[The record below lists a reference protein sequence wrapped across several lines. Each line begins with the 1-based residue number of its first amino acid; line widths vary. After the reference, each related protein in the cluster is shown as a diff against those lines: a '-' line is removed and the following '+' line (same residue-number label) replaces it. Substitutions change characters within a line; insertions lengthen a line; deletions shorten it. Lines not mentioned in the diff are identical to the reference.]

1 MTGIETTIVTALT
14 NNFIGQT
21 IKSGWEG
28 INKNELLNKDVGQ
41 LIKEGKYLFLREYT
55 QRYWD
60 RHGMIKVLKMSKPM
74 DLESIYINVKCLGN
88 LVRDYYDENLENKY
102 RESKQRRFNFR
113 DDGKKDGLLLA
124 NQEQYLMVL
133 GDPGIGKSTF
143 LRKVGLEALKGNKDS
158 YQHSLTPVLLELK
171 NFKEN
176 EINIQALIEEEFKI
190 CGFPNVE
197 KNISNKLEKG
207 ELLILLDGL
216 DEVPTANVYN
226 VIEKIQDFVDR
237 HHKNRFILSCRTA
250 ARTHLRQFTDI
261 EIVEF
266 DDQQIQSFIEHWFSS
281 ELDRKNETAKNCWEL
296 LQKEEYKSAKEL
308 AHTPLLLTFLCLV
321 YDENQSFPTNRS
333 RLYQDALRILLE
345 KWSAEKRLPNRGLVY
360 ENLSIEQEEI
370 LLSEV
375 AYQNFVADKLFL
387 EKREIVKQIK
397 DHLKQNLNAP
407 QHLDGEKVLKTIEI
421 EQGILVERARDVY
434 SFSHLT
440 LQEYLTAQYIYDND
454 LIEETVKNYVTE
466 TRWQEVF
473 LLVAGLMRG
482 RGKADKLL
490 LAMEKEAHNYLTTP
504 LGQKLVPILQ
514 WADEM
519 TKDSVDSPIK
529 PVGRRAIVYWLFI
542 ATTINNM
549 KAFVNVPAN
558 YLADNAIALVNIF
571 GAGKAYANDLA
582 NIFGAGLAYPNKGI
596 IVTTINPTAS
606 SADYANAIDES
617 VKPVN
622 LFAQDRIVSK
632 VNFSELIADLEALKP
647 IIPDDKAT
655 RKEHQEFVDQLFKMW
670 NTAFNLTPELLNLSI
685 QEIRKIDKHYFYINL
700 LVLCCQKV
708 AVNIS
713 PTVWQEI
720 EDRMLRIP

>member
-14 NNFIGQT
+14 NNFIGQM

-41 LIKEGKYLFLREYT
+41 LFKEGKYLFLREYT

-216 DEVPTANVYN
+216 DEVPTANVNN
-226 VIEKIQDFVDR
+226 VIEKIKDFVDR
-237 HHKNRFILSCRTA
+237 HYKNRFILSCRTA
-250 ARTHLRQFTDI
+250 ARTHLRRFTDI

-370 LLSEV
+370 LLSEI

-387 EKREIVKQIK
+387 EKREVVKQIK

-454 LIEETVKNYVTE
+454 LIEEAVKNYVTE

-482 RGKADKLL
+482 KADKLL
-490 LAMEKEAHNYLTTP
+490 LAMEKEAHNYLKTP

-529 PVGRRAIVYWLFI
+529 PVGRRAIAYWLVIFYTCI
-542 ATTINNM
+542 IYSY
-549 KAFVNVPAN
+549 NVIHIPNVTAIIHSI
-558 YLADNAIALVNIF
+558 AIAY
-571 GAGKAYANDLA
+571 AYAPE
-582 NIFGAGLAYPNKGI
+582 IAYLITKMSFTPKL
-596 IVTTINPTAS
+596 
-606 SADYANAIDES
+606 IDEF
-617 VKPVN
+617 VQLVN

-632 VNFSELIADLEALKP
+632 VNFSQLSADLEAFKQ
-647 IIPDDKAT
+647 IIPDDKAAK
-655 RKEHQEFVDQLFKMW
+655 KERQEFADQFLKMW
-670 NTAFNLTPELLNLSI
+670 STAFNLTPELLNLSI
-685 QEIRKIDKHYFYINL
+685 NEISEIDRHYFYINRRIL
-700 LVLCCQKV
+700 KCQKV

-720 EDRMLRIP
+720 EERMLRVP

>member
-14 NNFIGQT
+14 NNFIGQM

-41 LIKEGKYLFLREYT
+41 LIREGKYLFLREYT

-74 DLESIYINVKCLGN
+74 DLESIYVNVKCLGN

-113 DDGKKDGLLLA
+113 DDGKEDGLLWA
-124 NQEQYLMVL
+124 NQKQYLMVL

-143 LRKVGLEALKGNKDS
+143 LRKVGLEALKGNQGS
-158 YQHSLTPVLLELK
+158 YQHPLTPVLLELK

-216 DEVPTANVYN
+216 DEVPTANVNN
-226 VIEKIQDFVDR
+226 VIEKIKDFVDR
-237 HHKNRFILSCRTA
+237 HYKNRFILSCRTA
-250 ARTHLRQFTDI
+250 ARTHLQRFTDI

-370 LLSEV
+370 LLSEI

-407 QHLDGEKVLKTIEI
+407 QHLDGEKVSKTIEI

-454 LIEETVKNYVTE
+454 LIEEAVKNYVTE

-482 RGKADKLL
+482 KADKLL
-490 LAMEKEAHNYLTTP
+490 LAMEKEAQEYAKNAELS
-504 LGQKLVPILQ
+504 KFLVWVEQ
-514 WADEM
+514 
-519 TKDSVDSPIK
+519 
-529 PVGRRAIVYWLFI
+529 
-542 ATTINNM
+542 ATGEL
-549 KAFVNVPAN
+549 K
-558 YLADNAIALVNIF
+558 
-571 GAGKAYANDLA
+571 
-582 NIFGAGLAYPNKGI
+582 
-596 IVTTINPTAS
+596 
-606 SADYANAIDES
+606 ES
-617 VKPVN
+617 VKPSAKRSIILFDRLNTGINFTKRYNVIQSSMYKNYIDYTPQFDEPFLQELDKLSQEYVGIDVLYHNHYGHLLISEQMPSEETVTHIFALISSIIKKILGQLEFDQISADERIILDFYKQSPIGFSSWRTPDWIIFQNYLYVN
-622 LFAQDRIVSK
+622 
-632 VNFSELIADLEALKP
+632 EL
-647 IIPDDKAT
+647 
-655 RKEHQEFVDQLFKMW
+655 M
-670 NTAFNLTPELLNLSI
+670 LS
-685 QEIRKIDKHYFYINL
+685 
-700 LVLCCQKV
+700 CQKV

-720 EDRMLRIP
+720 EDRMLRVP

>member
-14 NNFIGQT
+14 NNFIGQM

-41 LIKEGKYLFLREYT
+41 LFKEGKYLFLREYT

-158 YQHSLTPVLLELK
+158 YQHPLTPVLLELK

-216 DEVPTANVYN
+216 DEVPTANVNN
-226 VIEKIQDFVDR
+226 VIEKIKDFVDR
-237 HHKNRFILSCRTA
+237 HYKNRFILSCRTA
-250 ARTHLRQFTDI
+250 ARTHLRRFTDI

-296 LQKEEYKSAKEL
+296 LQKKEYKSAKEL

-370 LLSEV
+370 LLSEI

-387 EKREIVKQIK
+387 EKREVVKQIK

-421 EQGILVERARDVY
+421 EQGILVERARDIY

-454 LIEETVKNYVTE
+454 LIEEAVKNYVTE

-482 RGKADKLL
+482 KADKLL
-490 LAMEKEAHNYLTTP
+490 LAMEKEAHNYLKTP

-529 PVGRRAIVYWLFI
+529 PVGRRAIASI
-542 ATTINNM
+542 
-549 KAFVNVPAN
+549 
-558 YLADNAIALVNIF
+558 AIAVIIAIAIANVYGITHCI
-571 GAGKAYANDLA
+571 AIAYA
-582 NIFGAGLAYPNKGI
+582 
-596 IVTTINPTAS
+596 
-606 SADYANAIDES
+606 YAPDITYLITEMS
-617 VKPVN
+617 YTPKLIYEFVRLVN
-622 LFAQDRIVSK
+622 LFAQDRIISK
-632 VNFSELIADLEALKP
+632 VNFSQLIADLEAFKQ

-655 RKEHQEFVDQLFKMW
+655 TKERQEFFDQLFKMW
-670 NTAFNLTPELLNLSI
+670 NTAFNLTPELLNLSNY
-685 QEIRKIDKHYFYINL
+685 EIDDIDNHYFYINSL
-700 LVLCCQKV
+700 ILCCQKV

-720 EDRMLRIP
+720 EERMLRVP

>member
-14 NNFIGQT
+14 NNFIGQM

-41 LIKEGKYLFLREYT
+41 LIKEGKYLFLRKYP

-237 HHKNRFILSCRTA
+237 HYKNRFILSCRTA
-250 ARTHLRQFTDI
+250 ARTHLQRFTDI

-296 LQKEEYKSAKEL
+296 LQKKEYKSAKEL

-387 EKREIVKQIK
+387 EKMPKR
-397 DHLKQNLNAP
+397 
-407 QHLDGEKVLKTIEI
+407 
-421 EQGILVERARDVY
+421 
-434 SFSHLT
+434 
-440 LQEYLTAQYIYDND
+440 
-454 LIEETVKNYVTE
+454 
-466 TRWQEVF
+466 
-473 LLVAGLMRG
+473 
-482 RGKADKLL
+482 
-490 LAMEKEAHNYLTTP
+490 
-504 LGQKLVPILQ
+504 
-514 WADEM
+514 
-519 TKDSVDSPIK
+519 
-529 PVGRRAIVYWLFI
+529 
-542 ATTINNM
+542 
-549 KAFVNVPAN
+549 
-558 YLADNAIALVNIF
+558 
-571 GAGKAYANDLA
+571 
-582 NIFGAGLAYPNKGI
+582 
-596 IVTTINPTAS
+596 
-606 SADYANAIDES
+606 
-617 VKPVN
+617 
-622 LFAQDRIVSK
+622 
-632 VNFSELIADLEALKP
+632 
-647 IIPDDKAT
+647 
-655 RKEHQEFVDQLFKMW
+655 
-670 NTAFNLTPELLNLSI
+670 ELLN
-685 QEIRKIDKHYFYINL
+685 HY
-700 LVLCCQKV
+700 
-708 AVNIS
+708 
-713 PTVWQEI
+713 
-720 EDRMLRIP
+720 

>member
-41 LIKEGKYLFLREYT
+41 LIREGKYLFLREYT

-74 DLESIYINVKCLGN
+74 DLESIYVNVKCLGN

-124 NQEQYLMVL
+124 NQKQYLMVL

-158 YQHSLTPVLLELK
+158 YQHPLTPVLLELK

-216 DEVPTANVYN
+216 DEVPTANVNN
-226 VIEKIQDFVDR
+226 VIEKIKDFVDR
-237 HHKNRFILSCRTA
+237 HYKNRFILSCRTA
-250 ARTHLRQFTDI
+250 ARTHLRRFTDI

-370 LLSEV
+370 LLSEI

-434 SFSHLT
+434 SFSH
-440 LQEYLTAQYIYDND
+440 
-454 LIEETVKNYVTE
+454 
-466 TRWQEVF
+466 
-473 LLVAGLMRG
+473 
-482 RGKADKLL
+482 
-490 LAMEKEAHNYLTTP
+490 
-504 LGQKLVPILQ
+504 
-514 WADEM
+514 
-519 TKDSVDSPIK
+519 
-529 PVGRRAIVYWLFI
+529 
-542 ATTINNM
+542 
-549 KAFVNVPAN
+549 
-558 YLADNAIALVNIF
+558 
-571 GAGKAYANDLA
+571 
-582 NIFGAGLAYPNKGI
+582 
-596 IVTTINPTAS
+596 
-606 SADYANAIDES
+606 
-617 VKPVN
+617 
-622 LFAQDRIVSK
+622 
-632 VNFSELIADLEALKP
+632 
-647 IIPDDKAT
+647 
-655 RKEHQEFVDQLFKMW
+655 
-670 NTAFNLTPELLNLSI
+670 
-685 QEIRKIDKHYFYINL
+685 
-700 LVLCCQKV
+700 
-708 AVNIS
+708 
-713 PTVWQEI
+713 
-720 EDRMLRIP
+720 

>member
-1 MTGIETTIVTALT
+1 MTGIETTIVTAS
-14 NNFIGQT
+14 IGQM

-250 ARTHLRQFTDI
+250 ARTHLQRFTDI

-421 EQGILVERARDVY
+421 EQGILVERARDIY

-482 RGKADKLL
+482 KADKLL
-490 LAMEKEAHNYLTTP
+490 LAMEKEAHNYLKTP

-529 PVGRRAIVYWLFI
+529 PVGRRAI
-542 ATTINNM
+542 
-549 KAFVNVPAN
+549 AN
-558 YLADNAIALVNIF
+558 YLVIANVFAYGIAIAYVPEIIHVIAINIATVITEILFTPDLIDEFVLLVN
-571 GAGKAYANDLA
+571 L
-582 NIFGAGLAYPNKGI
+582 L
-596 IVTTINPTAS
+596 
-606 SADYANAIDES
+606 
-617 VKPVN
+617 
-622 LFAQDRIVSK
+622 AQDRIVSK
-632 VNFSELIADLEALKP
+632 VNFYQLIADLEAFKQN
-647 IIPDDKAT
+647 IPDDKAT
-655 RKEHQEFVDQLFKMW
+655 KKERREFADQFLKMW
-670 NTAFNLTPELLNLSI
+670 NTAFNLTPELINLSTH
-685 QEIRKIDKHYFYINL
+685 QEIGEIEKRYFYINRL
-700 LVLCCQKV
+700 ILDCQKV

-713 PTVWQEI
+713 PTVWLEI
-720 EDRMLRIP
+720 EDRMLRVP

>member
-14 NNFIGQT
+14 NNFIGQM

-41 LIKEGKYLFLREYT
+41 LFKEGKYLFLREYT

-124 NQEQYLMVL
+124 NQKQYLMVL

-176 EINIQALIEEEFKI
+176 EINIQVLIEEEFKI

-250 ARTHLRQFTDI
+250 ARTHLQRFTDI

-370 LLSEV
+370 LLSEI

-387 EKREIVKQIK
+387 EKREVVKQIK

-454 LIEETVKNYVTE
+454 LIEEAVKNYVTE

-482 RGKADKLL
+482 KADKLL
-490 LAMEKEAHNYLTTP
+490 LAMEKEAHNYLKTP

-529 PVGRRAIVYWLFI
+529 PVGRRAI
-542 ATTINNM
+542 
-549 KAFVNVPAN
+549 AN
-558 YLADNAIALVNIF
+558 YLVIANVFAYGIAIAYVPEIIYVIAINIATVITEILFTPDLIDEFVLLVN
-571 GAGKAYANDLA
+571 L
-582 NIFGAGLAYPNKGI
+582 L
-596 IVTTINPTAS
+596 
-606 SADYANAIDES
+606 
-617 VKPVN
+617 
-622 LFAQDRIVSK
+622 AQDRIVSK
-632 VNFSELIADLEALKP
+632 VNFYQLIADLEAFKQN
-647 IIPDDKAT
+647 IPDDKAT
-655 RKEHQEFVDQLFKMW
+655 KKERREFADQFLKMW

-720 EDRMLRIP
+720 EERMLRVP

>member
-28 INKNELLNKDVGQ
+28 INKNDFLNKDVGQ
-41 LIKEGKYLFLREYT
+41 LIREGKYLFLREYT

-158 YQHSLTPVLLELK
+158 YQHPLTPVLLELK

-237 HHKNRFILSCRTA
+237 YHKNRFILSCRTA
-250 ARTHLRQFTDI
+250 ARTHLQRFTDI

-370 LLSEV
+370 LLSEI

-387 EKREIVKQIK
+387 EKREVVKQIK

-454 LIEETVKNYVTE
+454 LIEEAVKNYVTE

-482 RGKADKLL
+482 KADKLL
-490 LAMEKEAHNYLTTP
+490 LAMEKEAHNYLKTP

-529 PVGRRAIVYWLFI
+529 PVGRRAIAYWLFI
-542 ATTINNM
+542 AN
-549 KAFVNVPAN
+549 ANVTAN
-558 YLADNAIALVNIF
+558 ANFIVTANANFIGIAITNSIYI
-571 GAGKAYANDLA
+571 ANAYAPEITYKISR
-582 NIFGAGLAYPNKGI
+582 IFFTPKL
-596 IVTTINPTAS
+596 
-606 SADYANAIDES
+606 IDEF
-617 VKPVN
+617 VQLVN
-622 LFAQDRIVSK
+622 LFAQNRIISK
-632 VNFSELIADLEALKP
+632 VNFSQLIADLEAFKQ

-655 RKEHQEFVDQLFKMW
+655 KKEHQEFADRLVKRW
-670 NTAFNLTPELLNLSI
+670 NTAFNLTPKLLKLSTYKFDDI
-685 QEIRKIDKHYFYINL
+685 NKHYFYINHL
-700 LVLCCQKV
+700 ILDCQKV

-720 EDRMLRIP
+720 EERMLRVP

>member
-14 NNFIGQT
+14 NNFIGQM

-74 DLESIYINVKCLGN
+74 DLESIYVNVKCLGN

-133 GDPGIGKSTF
+133 GDPGMGKSTF

-226 VIEKIQDFVDR
+226 VIEKIKDFVDR
-237 HHKNRFILSCRTA
+237 HYKNRFILSCRTA
-250 ARTHLRQFTDI
+250 ARTHLQRFTDI

-296 LQKEEYKSAKEL
+296 LQKKEYKSAKEL

-421 EQGILVERARDVY
+421 EQGILVERARDIY

-454 LIEETVKNYVTE
+454 LIEEAVKNYVTE

-482 RGKADKLL
+482 KADKLL
-490 LAMEKEAHNYLTTP
+490 LAMEKEAHNYLKTP
-504 LGQKLVPILQ
+504 LGQKFVPILQ

-529 PVGRRAIVYWLFI
+529 PVGRRALVYWLFI
-542 ATTINNM
+542 A
-549 KAFVNVPAN
+549 
-558 YLADNAIALVNIF
+558 NAIVIANANFIVTAIAIAYVY
-571 GAGKAYANDLA
+571 GITHCIAIAYAYAPDITYKISS
-582 NIFGAGLAYPNKGI
+582 IFFTPKL
-596 IVTTINPTAS
+596 
-606 SADYANAIDES
+606 IDEFVRL
-617 VKPVN
+617 VK
-622 LFAQDRIVSK
+622 LFAQYRIVSK
-632 VNFSELIADLEALKP
+632 VNFSQLIADLEALEQ
-647 IIPDDKAT
+647 IISDDKAT
-655 RKEHQEFVDQLFKMW
+655 EKQHEEFADQFLKMW
-670 NTAFNLTPELLNLSI
+670 STAFNFAPELLNLSTR
-685 QEIRKIDKHYFYINL
+685 QEISEIDKHYFYINRL
-700 LVLCCQKV
+700 ILDCQKV

-713 PTVWQEI
+713 PTVWLEI
-720 EDRMLRIP
+720 EDRMLRVP

>member
-74 DLESIYINVKCLGN
+74 DLESIYVNVKCLGN

-143 LRKVGLEALKGNKDS
+143 LRKVGLEALKGKQGS
-158 YQHSLTPVLLELK
+158 YQHPLTPVLLELK

-250 ARTHLRQFTDI
+250 ARTHLQRFTDI

-370 LLSEV
+370 LLSEI

-387 EKREIVKQIK
+387 EKREVVKQIK

-421 EQGILVERARDVY
+421 EQGILVERARSVY
-434 SFSHLT
+434 SL
-440 LQEYLTAQYIYDND
+440 DR
-454 LIEETVKNYVTE
+454 K
-466 TRWQEVF
+466 
-473 LLVAGLMRG
+473 
-482 RGKADKLL
+482 
-490 LAMEKEAHNYLTTP
+490 
-504 LGQKLVPILQ
+504 
-514 WADEM
+514 
-519 TKDSVDSPIK
+519 SV
-529 PVGRRAIVYWLFI
+529 V
-542 ATTINNM
+542 
-549 KAFVNVPAN
+549 
-558 YLADNAIALVNIF
+558 
-571 GAGKAYANDLA
+571 
-582 NIFGAGLAYPNKGI
+582 
-596 IVTTINPTAS
+596 
-606 SADYANAIDES
+606 
-617 VKPVN
+617 
-622 LFAQDRIVSK
+622 
-632 VNFSELIADLEALKP
+632 
-647 IIPDDKAT
+647 
-655 RKEHQEFVDQLFKMW
+655 
-670 NTAFNLTPELLNLSI
+670 
-685 QEIRKIDKHYFYINL
+685 
-700 LVLCCQKV
+700 
-708 AVNIS
+708 
-713 PTVWQEI
+713 
-720 EDRMLRIP
+720 

>member
-14 NNFIGQT
+14 NNFIGQM

-74 DLESIYINVKCLGN
+74 DLESIYVNVKCLGN

-143 LRKVGLEALKGNKDS
+143 LRKVGLEALKGNKGS
-158 YQHSLTPVLLELK
+158 YQHPLTPVLLELK

-237 HHKNRFILSCRTA
+237 HYKNRFILSCRTA

-370 LLSEV
+370 LLSEI

-387 EKREIVKQIK
+387 EKREVVKQIK

-482 RGKADKLL
+482 KADKLL
-490 LAMEKEAHNYLTTP
+490 LAMEKEAHNYLKTP
-504 LGQKLVPILQ
+504 LSQKFVPILQ

-529 PVGRRAIVYWLFI
+529 PVGRRAI
-542 ATTINNM
+542 
-549 KAFVNVPAN
+549 AN
-558 YLADNAIALVNIF
+558 YLVIANVFAYGIAIAYVPEIIYVIAINIATVITEILFTPDLIDEFVLLVN
-571 GAGKAYANDLA
+571 L
-582 NIFGAGLAYPNKGI
+582 L
-596 IVTTINPTAS
+596 
-606 SADYANAIDES
+606 
-617 VKPVN
+617 
-622 LFAQDRIVSK
+622 AQDRIVSK
-632 VNFSELIADLEALKP
+632 VNFYQLIADLEAFKQN
-647 IIPDDKAT
+647 IPDDKAT
-655 RKEHQEFVDQLFKMW
+655 KKERREFADQFLKMW

-685 QEIRKIDKHYFYINL
+685 NEISEIDRHYFYINRRIL
-700 LVLCCQKV
+700 KCQKV

-713 PTVWQEI
+713 PTVW
-720 EDRMLRIP
+720 

>member
-237 HHKNRFILSCRTA
+237 HYKNRFILSCRTA
-250 ARTHLRQFTDI
+250 ARTHLRRFTDI

-296 LQKEEYKSAKEL
+296 LQKKEYKSAKEL

-370 LLSEV
+370 LLSEI

-387 EKREIVKQIK
+387 EKREVVKQIK

-454 LIEETVKNYVTE
+454 LIEEAVKNHITE

-490 LAMEKEAHNYLTTP
+490 LAMEKEAHNYLKTP

-529 PVGRRAIVYWLFI
+529 PVGRRAIASI
-542 ATTINNM
+542 
-549 KAFVNVPAN
+549 
-558 YLADNAIALVNIF
+558 AIAVIIAIAIANVYGITHCI
-571 GAGKAYANDLA
+571 AIAYA
-582 NIFGAGLAYPNKGI
+582 
-596 IVTTINPTAS
+596 
-606 SADYANAIDES
+606 YAPDITYLITEMS
-617 VKPVN
+617 YTPKLIYEFVRLVN
-622 LFAQDRIVSK
+622 LFAQDRIISK
-632 VNFSELIADLEALKP
+632 VNFSQLIADLEAFKQ

-655 RKEHQEFVDQLFKMW
+655 TKERQEFFDQLFKMW
-670 NTAFNLTPELLNLSI
+670 NTAFNLTPELLNLSNY
-685 QEIRKIDKHYFYINL
+685 EIDDIDNHYFYINL

>member
-55 QRYWD
+55 QRYWE

-74 DLESIYINVKCLGN
+74 DLESIYVNVKCLGN

-133 GDPGIGKSTF
+133 GGPGIGKSTF

-387 EKREIVKQIK
+387 EKREVVKQIK

-421 EQGILVERARDVY
+421 EEGILVERARDVY

-454 LIEETVKNYVTE
+454 LIEEAVKNYVTE

-473 LLVAGLMRG
+473 LLVAGLM

-519 TKDSVDSPIK
+519 TKYSVDSPIK
-529 PVGRRAIVYWLFI
+529 PVGRRAI
-542 ATTINNM
+542 
-549 KAFVNVPAN
+549 AN
-558 YLADNAIALVNIF
+558 YLVIFYTCIIYSYNVIHIPNVTAIIHSIVI
-571 GAGKAYANDLA
+571 AYAYA
-582 NIFGAGLAYPNKGI
+582 PEIAYLITKMSFTPKL
-596 IVTTINPTAS
+596 
-606 SADYANAIDES
+606 IDEF
-617 VKPVN
+617 VQLVN

-632 VNFSELIADLEALKP
+632 VNFSQLSADLEAFKQ
-647 IIPDDKAT
+647 IIPDDKAAK
-655 RKEHQEFVDQLFKMW
+655 KERQEFADQFLKMW
-670 NTAFNLTPELLNLSI
+670 STAFNLTPELLNLSI
-685 QEIRKIDKHYFYINL
+685 NEISEIDRHYFYINRRIL
-700 LVLCCQKV
+700 KCQKV

>member
-14 NNFIGQT
+14 NNFIGQM

-41 LIKEGKYLFLREYT
+41 LFKEGKYLFLREYT

-74 DLESIYINVKCLGN
+74 DLESIYVNVKCLGN

-158 YQHSLTPVLLELK
+158 YQHPLTPVLLELK

-216 DEVPTANVYN
+216 DEVPTANVN
-226 VIEKIQDFVDR
+226 K
-237 HHKNRFILSCRTA
+237 
-250 ARTHLRQFTDI
+250 
-261 EIVEF
+261 
-266 DDQQIQSFIEHWFSS
+266 SFIEHWFSS

-370 LLSEV
+370 LLSEI
-375 AYQNFVADKLFL
+375 AYQNFVADKLFRR
-387 EKREIVKQIK
+387 KSIK
-397 DHLKQNLNAP
+397 NH
-407 QHLDGEKVLKTIEI
+407 
-421 EQGILVERARDVY
+421 
-434 SFSHLT
+434 
-440 LQEYLTAQYIYDND
+440 
-454 LIEETVKNYVTE
+454 
-466 TRWQEVF
+466 
-473 LLVAGLMRG
+473 
-482 RGKADKLL
+482 
-490 LAMEKEAHNYLTTP
+490 
-504 LGQKLVPILQ
+504 
-514 WADEM
+514 
-519 TKDSVDSPIK
+519 
-529 PVGRRAIVYWLFI
+529 
-542 ATTINNM
+542 
-549 KAFVNVPAN
+549 
-558 YLADNAIALVNIF
+558 
-571 GAGKAYANDLA
+571 
-582 NIFGAGLAYPNKGI
+582 
-596 IVTTINPTAS
+596 
-606 SADYANAIDES
+606 
-617 VKPVN
+617 
-622 LFAQDRIVSK
+622 
-632 VNFSELIADLEALKP
+632 
-647 IIPDDKAT
+647 
-655 RKEHQEFVDQLFKMW
+655 
-670 NTAFNLTPELLNLSI
+670 
-685 QEIRKIDKHYFYINL
+685 
-700 LVLCCQKV
+700 
-708 AVNIS
+708 
-713 PTVWQEI
+713 
-720 EDRMLRIP
+720 

>member
-14 NNFIGQT
+14 NNFIGQM

-41 LIKEGKYLFLREYT
+41 IIKEGKYLFLREYT

-74 DLESIYINVKCLGN
+74 DLESIYVNVKCLGN

-133 GDPGIGKSTF
+133 GDPGMGKSTF
-143 LRKVGLEALKGNKDS
+143 LRKVGLEALKGNKGS

-216 DEVPTANVYN
+216 DEVPTANVNN
-226 VIEKIQDFVDR
+226 VIEKIKDFVDR
-237 HHKNRFILSCRTA
+237 HYKNRFILSCRTA
-250 ARTHLRQFTDI
+250 ARTHLQRFTDI

-370 LLSEV
+370 LLSEI

-466 TRWQEVF
+466 TRWREVF
-473 LLVAGLMRG
+473 LLVAGLM

-490 LAMEKEAHNYLTTP
+490 LAMEKEAHNYLKTP

-529 PVGRRAIVYWLFI
+529 PVGRRAIAYWFVI
-542 ATTINNM
+542 ANVIANNVFAITHSIVIAYAY
-549 KAFVNVPAN
+549 AFKIA
-558 YLADNAIALVNIF
+558 YLITKMSFTPKRIDEFVRLVN
-571 GAGKAYANDLA
+571 L
-582 NIFGAGLAYPNKGI
+582 L
-596 IVTTINPTAS
+596 
-606 SADYANAIDES
+606 
-617 VKPVN
+617 
-622 LFAQDRIVSK
+622 AQDRIVSK
-632 VNFSELIADLEALKP
+632 VNFSQLSADLEAFKQ

-655 RKEHQEFVDQLFKMW
+655 EKERQEFADQFLKMW
-670 NTAFNLTPELLNLSI
+670 STAFNLTPQLPNLSTE
-685 QEIRKIDKHYFYINL
+685 EIREIDEHYFYINRRIL
-700 LVLCCQKV
+700 DCKKV

-720 EDRMLRIP
+720 EERMLRVP

>member
-1 MTGIETTIVTALT
+1 MEVIEPTKIIVTALT
-14 NNFIGQT
+14 NNFIGQM

-74 DLESIYINVKCLGN
+74 DLESIYVNVKCLGN

-176 EINIQALIEEEFKI
+176 EINIQVLIEEEFKI

-296 LQKEEYKSAKEL
+296 LQKKEYKSAKEL

-370 LLSEV
+370 LLSEI

-421 EQGILVERARDVY
+421 EQGILVERARDIY

-454 LIEETVKNYVTE
+454 LIEEAVKNYVTE
-466 TRWQEVF
+466 TRWEEVF
-473 LLVAGLMRG
+473 LLVAGLM

-529 PVGRRAIVYWLFI
+529 PVGRRAIAYWLVIFYTCIIYSYNVIHIPNVTAIIHSIVI
-542 ATTINNM
+542 AYAYAPEIAYLITKMSFTPKLIDE
-549 KAFVNVPAN
+549 FVQ
-558 YLADNAIALVNIF
+558 LVN
-571 GAGKAYANDLA
+571 L
-582 NIFGAGLAYPNKGI
+582 L
-596 IVTTINPTAS
+596 
-606 SADYANAIDES
+606 
-617 VKPVN
+617 
-622 LFAQDRIVSK
+622 AQDRIVSK
-632 VNFSELIADLEALKP
+632 VNFSQLSADLEAFKQ
-647 IIPDDKAT
+647 IIPDDKAAK
-655 RKEHQEFVDQLFKMW
+655 KERQEFADQFLKMW
-670 NTAFNLTPELLNLSI
+670 STAFNLTPELLNLSI
-685 QEIRKIDKHYFYINL
+685 NEISEIDRHYFYINRRIL
-700 LVLCCQKV
+700 KCQKV

>member
-14 NNFIGQT
+14 NNFIGQM

-176 EINIQALIEEEFKI
+176 EINIQVLIEEEFKI

-216 DEVPTANVYN
+216 DEVPTANVNN
-226 VIEKIQDFVDR
+226 VIEKIKDFVDR

-250 ARTHLRQFTDI
+250 ARTHLRRFTDI

-308 AHTPLLLTFLCLV
+308 AHTPLLLTFLCWV
-321 YDENQSFPTNRS
+321 YDKNQSFPTNRS

-345 KWSAEKRLPNRGLVY
+345 TWSAEKRLPNRGLVY

-370 LLSEV
+370 LLSEI

-387 EKREIVKQIK
+387 EKREVVKQIK

-454 LIEETVKNYVTE
+454 LIEEAVKNYVTE

-473 LLVAGLMRG
+473 LLVAGLM

-529 PVGRRAIVYWLFI
+529 PVGRRALAYWLVIFYTCI
-542 ATTINNM
+542 IYSY
-549 KAFVNVPAN
+549 NVIHIPN
-558 YLADNAIALVNIF
+558 VTAIIHSIVI
-571 GAGKAYANDLA
+571 AYAYA
-582 NIFGAGLAYPNKGI
+582 PEIAYLITKMSFTPKL
-596 IVTTINPTAS
+596 
-606 SADYANAIDES
+606 IDEF
-617 VKPVN
+617 VQLVN

-632 VNFSELIADLEALKP
+632 VNFSQLSADLEAFKQ

-655 RKEHQEFVDQLFKMW
+655 EKERQEFVDQLFKMW
-670 NTAFNLTPELLNLSI
+670 NTAFNLTPKLLNLSI
-685 QEIRKIDKHYFYINL
+685 QEICKIDRHYFYINRL
-700 LVLCCQKV
+700 ILKCQKV

-720 EDRMLRIP
+720 EDRMLRIS

>member
-1 MTGIETTIVTALT
+1 
-14 NNFIGQT
+14 
-21 IKSGWEG
+21 
-28 INKNELLNKDVGQ
+28 
-41 LIKEGKYLFLREYT
+41 
-55 QRYWD
+55 
-60 RHGMIKVLKMSKPM
+60 
-74 DLESIYINVKCLGN
+74 
-88 LVRDYYDENLENKY
+88 
-102 RESKQRRFNFR
+102 
-113 DDGKKDGLLLA
+113 LA

-143 LRKVGLEALKGNKDS
+143 LRKVGLEALKGKQGS
-158 YQHSLTPVLLELK
+158 YQHPLTPVLLELK

-176 EINIQALIEEEFKI
+176 EINIQVLIEEEFKI

-197 KNISNKLEKG
+197 KNITNKLEKG

-296 LQKEEYKSAKEL
+296 LQKKEYKSAKEL

-421 EQGILVERARDVY
+421 EQGILVERARSVY

-454 LIEETVKNYVTE
+454 LIEETVKNHITE

-473 LLVAGLMRG
+473 LLVAGLM

-490 LAMEKEAHNYLTTP
+490 LAMEKEAHNYLKTP

-529 PVGRRAIVYWLFI
+529 PVGRRAI
-542 ATTINNM
+542 
-549 KAFVNVPAN
+549 AN
-558 YLADNAIALVNIF
+558 YLVIANVFAYGIAIAYVPEIIHVIAINIATVITEILFTPDLIDEFVLLVN
-571 GAGKAYANDLA
+571 L
-582 NIFGAGLAYPNKGI
+582 L
-596 IVTTINPTAS
+596 
-606 SADYANAIDES
+606 
-617 VKPVN
+617 
-622 LFAQDRIVSK
+622 AQDRIVSK
-632 VNFSELIADLEALKP
+632 VNFYQLIADLEAFKQN
-647 IIPDDKAT
+647 IPDDKAT
-655 RKEHQEFVDQLFKMW
+655 KKERREFADQFLKMW
-670 NTAFNLTPELLNLSI
+670 NTAFNLTPELINLSTH
-685 QEIRKIDKHYFYINL
+685 QEIGEIEKRYFYINRL
-700 LVLCCQKV
+700 ILDCQKV

-713 PTVWQEI
+713 PTVWLEI
-720 EDRMLRIP
+720 EDRMLRVP

>member
-14 NNFIGQT
+14 NNFIGQM

-176 EINIQALIEEEFKI
+176 EINIQVLIEEEFKI

-250 ARTHLRQFTDI
+250 ARTHLRRFTDI

-370 LLSEV
+370 LLSEI

-387 EKREIVKQIK
+387 EKREVVKQIK

-454 LIEETVKNYVTE
+454 LTNEVIYTPPDNFDTISNLMKNLEEYLNDGKDDVSPLIKLAIQHFQFESIHPFYDGNGRTGRIINVLYLILEGLLNEPVLYLSSYIIQNKGDYY
-466 TRWQEVF
+466 RLLQEVRTKNNWDDWI
-473 LLVAGLMRG
+473 LYMLKGI
-482 RGKADKLL
+482 
-490 LAMEKEAHNYLTTP
+490 ELTAISTIEQINKINH
-504 LGQKLVPILQ
+504 LFSETQKLVQEKLPRIYS
-514 WADEM
+514 
-519 TKDSVDSPIK
+519 KDLIEQ
-529 PVGRRAIVYWLFI
+529 LFI
-542 ATTINNM
+542 HPYCKIE
-549 KAFVNVPAN
+549 F
-558 YLADNAIALVNIF
+558 LVNNI
-571 GAGKAYANDLA
+571 GVERKA
-582 NIFGAGLAYPNKGI
+582 
-596 IVTTINPTAS
+596 AS
-606 SADYANAIDES
+606 RY
-617 VKPVN
+617 
-622 LFAQDRIVSK
+622 
-632 VNFSELIADLEALKP
+632 
-647 IIPDDKAT
+647 
-655 RKEHQEFVDQLFKMW
+655 
-670 NTAFNLTPELLNLSI
+670 LSI
-685 QEIRKIDKHYFYINL
+685 LEELGVLKSQQKGKEVIYINTKLYNL
-700 LVLCCQKV
+700 LKKG
-708 AVNIS
+708 
-713 PTVWQEI
+713 
-720 EDRMLRIP
+720 

>member
-14 NNFIGQT
+14 NNFIGQM

-28 INKNELLNKDVGQ
+28 INKNELLHKDVGQ
-41 LIKEGKYLFLREYT
+41 LIREGKYLFLREYT

-74 DLESIYINVKCLGN
+74 DLESIYINAKCLGN

-102 RESKQRRFNFR
+102 RESKHRRFNFR

-143 LRKVGLEALKGNKDS
+143 LRKVGLEALKGNQGS
-158 YQHSLTPVLLELK
+158 YQHPLTPVLLELK

-176 EINIQALIEEEFKI
+176 EINIQVLIEEEFKI

-216 DEVPTANVYN
+216 DEVPTANVNN
-226 VIEKIQDFVDR
+226 VIEKIKDFVDR
-237 HHKNRFILSCRTA
+237 YHKNRFILSCRTA
-250 ARTHLRQFTDI
+250 ARTHLQRFTDI

-296 LQKEEYKSAKEL
+296 LQKKEYKSAKEL
-308 AHTPLLLTFLCLV
+308 AHTPLLLTFLCWV
-321 YDENQSFPTNRS
+321 YDDKQSFPTNRS
-333 RLYQDALRILLE
+333 CLYQNALRILLE
-345 KWSAEKRLPNRGLVY
+345 TWSAEKRLPNRGLVY

-370 LLSEV
+370 LLSEI

-387 EKREIVKQIK
+387 EKREVVKQIK

-421 EQGILVERARDVY
+421 EQGILVERARDIY

-454 LIEETVKNYVTE
+454 LIEETVKNHITE

-473 LLVAGLMRG
+473 LLVAGLM

-490 LAMEKEAHNYLTTP
+490 LAMEKEAHNYLKTP

-529 PVGRRAIVYWLFI
+529 PVGRRALAHWLVIFYTCIIYIYNVIHIPNVTAIIHSIVI
-542 ATTINNM
+542 
-549 KAFVNVPAN
+549 
-558 YLADNAIALVNIF
+558 
-571 GAGKAYANDLA
+571 AYAYA
-582 NIFGAGLAYPNKGI
+582 PEIAYLITKMSFTPKL
-596 IVTTINPTAS
+596 
-606 SADYANAIDES
+606 IDEF
-617 VKPVN
+617 VQLVN

-632 VNFSELIADLEALKP
+632 VNFSQLSADLEAFKQ

-655 RKEHQEFVDQLFKMW
+655 TKERQEFADQFLKMW
-670 NTAFNLTPELLNLSI
+670 STAFNLTPELLNLSPK
-685 QEIRKIDKHYFYINL
+685 EISEIDKHYFYINRRIL
-700 LVLCCQKV
+700 DCKKV

-720 EDRMLRIP
+720 EERMLRVP

>member
-1 MTGIETTIVTALT
+1 MTGIETTIVMAGAKSL
-14 NNFIGQT
+14 IDQI
-21 IKSGWEG
+21 IKWGWEG

-74 DLESIYINVKCLGN
+74 DLESIYVNVKCLGN

-216 DEVPTANVYN
+216 DEVPTANVNN
-226 VIEKIQDFVDR
+226 VIEKIKDFVDR
-237 HHKNRFILSCRTA
+237 HYKNRFILSCRTA

-370 LLSEV
+370 LLSEI

-454 LIEETVKNYVTE
+454 LIEEAVKNYVTE

-482 RGKADKLL
+482 KADKLL
-490 LAMEKEAHNYLTTP
+490 LAMEKEAHNYLKTP

-529 PVGRRAIVYWLFI
+529 PVGIRAIVYWLFFANLIVTATANFIVTANANFIGI
-542 ATTINNM
+542 AITNSIYI
-549 KAFVNVPAN
+549 AN
-558 YLADNAIALVNIF
+558 
-571 GAGKAYANDLA
+571 AYAPEITYKISR
-582 NIFGAGLAYPNKGI
+582 IFFTPKL
-596 IVTTINPTAS
+596 
-606 SADYANAIDES
+606 IDEF
-617 VKPVN
+617 VQLVN
-622 LFAQDRIVSK
+622 LFAQNRIISK
-632 VNFSELIADLEALKP
+632 VNFSQLIADLEAFKQ

-655 RKEHQEFVDQLFKMW
+655 KKEHQEFADRLVKRW
-670 NTAFNLTPELLNLSI
+670 NTAFNLTPKLLKLSTYKFDDI
-685 QEIRKIDKHYFYINL
+685 NKHYFYINHL
-700 LVLCCQKV
+700 ILDCQKV
-708 AVNIS
+708 AVNIP

-720 EDRMLRIP
+720 EERMLRIS

>member
-14 NNFIGQT
+14 NNFIGQM

-176 EINIQALIEEEFKI
+176 EINIQVLIEEEFKI

-250 ARTHLRQFTDI
+250 ARTHLRRFTDI

-370 LLSEV
+370 LLSEI

-387 EKREIVKQIK
+387 EKREVVKQIK

-454 LIEETVKNYVTE
+454 LIEETVKNHITE

-473 LLVAGLMRG
+473 LLVAGLM

-529 PVGRRAIVYWLFI
+529 PVGRRALAYWLVIFYTCI
-542 ATTINNM
+542 IYSY
-549 KAFVNVPAN
+549 NVIHIPN
-558 YLADNAIALVNIF
+558 VTAIIHSIVI
-571 GAGKAYANDLA
+571 AYAYA
-582 NIFGAGLAYPNKGI
+582 PEIAYLITKMSFTPKL
-596 IVTTINPTAS
+596 
-606 SADYANAIDES
+606 IDEF
-617 VKPVN
+617 VQLVN

-632 VNFSELIADLEALKP
+632 VNFSQLSADLEAFKQ

-655 RKEHQEFVDQLFKMW
+655 EKERQEFVDQLFKMW
-670 NTAFNLTPELLNLSI
+670 NTAFNLTPKLLNLSI
-685 QEIRKIDKHYFYINL
+685 QEICKIDRHYFYINRL
-700 LVLCCQKV
+700 ILKCQKV

>member
-14 NNFIGQT
+14 NNFIGQI

-41 LIKEGKYLFLREYT
+41 LFKEGKYLFLREYT

-74 DLESIYINVKCLGN
+74 DLESIYVNVKCLGN

-158 YQHSLTPVLLELK
+158 YQHPLTPVLLELK

-226 VIEKIQDFVDR
+226 VIEKIKDFVDR
-237 HHKNRFILSCRTA
+237 YHKNRFILSCRTA
-250 ARTHLRQFTDI
+250 ARTHLRRFTDI

-370 LLSEV
+370 LLSEI

-387 EKREIVKQIK
+387 EKREVVKQIK

-454 LIEETVKNYVTE
+454 LIEEAVKNYVTE
-466 TRWQEVF
+466 TRWEEVF
-473 LLVAGLMRG
+473 LLVAGLM

-490 LAMEKEAHNYLTTP
+490 LAMEKEAHNYLKTP

-529 PVGRRAIVYWLFI
+529 PVGRRVIAYWLVIFYTCI
-542 ATTINNM
+542 IYSY
-549 KAFVNVPAN
+549 NVIHIPN
-558 YLADNAIALVNIF
+558 VTAIIHSIVI
-571 GAGKAYANDLA
+571 AYAYA
-582 NIFGAGLAYPNKGI
+582 PEIAYLITEMSFTPNL
-596 IVTTINPTAS
+596 
-606 SADYANAIDES
+606 IDEF
-617 VKPVN
+617 VQLVN

-632 VNFSELIADLEALKP
+632 VNFSQLSADLEAFKQ

-655 RKEHQEFVDQLFKMW
+655 TKERREFADQFLKMW
-670 NTAFNLTPELLNLSI
+670 STAFNLTPELLNLSI
-685 QEIRKIDKHYFYINL
+685 NEISEIDRHYFYINRRIL
-700 LVLCCQKV
+700 KCQKV

-720 EDRMLRIP
+720 EDRMLRVP

>member
-14 NNFIGQT
+14 NNFIGQM

-55 QRYWD
+55 QRYWE

-143 LRKVGLEALKGNKDS
+143 LRKVGLEALKGNKGS
-158 YQHSLTPVLLELK
+158 YQHPLTPVLLELK

-296 LQKEEYKSAKEL
+296 LQKKEYKSTKEL

-421 EQGILVERARDVY
+421 EQGILVERARDIY

-454 LIEETVKNYVTE
+454 LIEETVKNHITE

-473 LLVAGLMRG
+473 LLVAGLM

-529 PVGRRAIVYWLFI
+529 PVGRRAIVYWLVIFYTCI
-542 ATTINNM
+542 IYSY
-549 KAFVNVPAN
+549 NVIHIPN
-558 YLADNAIALVNIF
+558 VTAIIHSIVI
-571 GAGKAYANDLA
+571 AYAYA
-582 NIFGAGLAYPNKGI
+582 PEIAYLITKMSFTPKL
-596 IVTTINPTAS
+596 
-606 SADYANAIDES
+606 IDEF
-617 VKPVN
+617 VQLVN

-632 VNFSELIADLEALKP
+632 VNFSQLSADLEAFKQ

-655 RKEHQEFVDQLFKMW
+655 EKERQEFVDQLFKMW
-670 NTAFNLTPELLNLSI
+670 NTAFNLTPKLLNLSI
-685 QEIRKIDKHYFYINL
+685 QEICKIDRHYFYINRL
-700 LVLCCQKV
+700 ILKCQKV

>member
-14 NNFIGQT
+14 NNFIGQM

-216 DEVPTANVYN
+216 DEVPTANVNN
-226 VIEKIQDFVDR
+226 VIEKIKDFVDR
-237 HHKNRFILSCRTA
+237 HYKNRFILSCRTA
-250 ARTHLRQFTDI
+250 ARTHLRRFTDI

-370 LLSEV
+370 LLSEI

-387 EKREIVKQIK
+387 EKREVVKQIK

-454 LIEETVKNYVTE
+454 LIEETVKNHITE

-473 LLVAGLMRG
+473 LLVAGLM

-529 PVGRRAIVYWLFI
+529 PVGRRALAYWLVIFYTCI
-542 ATTINNM
+542 IYSY
-549 KAFVNVPAN
+549 NVIHIPN
-558 YLADNAIALVNIF
+558 VTAIIHSIVI
-571 GAGKAYANDLA
+571 AYAYA
-582 NIFGAGLAYPNKGI
+582 PEIAYLITKMSFTPKL
-596 IVTTINPTAS
+596 
-606 SADYANAIDES
+606 IDEF
-617 VKPVN
+617 VQLVN

-632 VNFSELIADLEALKP
+632 VNFSQLSADLEAFKQ

-655 RKEHQEFVDQLFKMW
+655 EKERQEFVDQLFKMW
-670 NTAFNLTPELLNLSI
+670 NTAFNLTPKLLNLSI
-685 QEIRKIDKHYFYINL
+685 QEICKIDRHYFYINRL
-700 LVLCCQKV
+700 ILKCQKV

>member
-1 MTGIETTIVTALT
+1 M
-14 NNFIGQT
+14 

-55 QRYWD
+55 QRYWE

-143 LRKVGLEALKGNKDS
+143 LRKVGLEALKGNKGS
-158 YQHSLTPVLLELK
+158 YQHPLTPVLLELK

-296 LQKEEYKSAKEL
+296 LQKKEYKSTKEL

-421 EQGILVERARDVY
+421 EQGILVERARDIY

-454 LIEETVKNYVTE
+454 LIEETVKNHITE

-473 LLVAGLMRG
+473 LLVAGLM

-529 PVGRRAIVYWLFI
+529 PVGRRAIVYWLVIFYTCI
-542 ATTINNM
+542 IYSY
-549 KAFVNVPAN
+549 NVIHIPN
-558 YLADNAIALVNIF
+558 VTAIIHSIVI
-571 GAGKAYANDLA
+571 AYAYA
-582 NIFGAGLAYPNKGI
+582 PEIAYLITKMSFTPKL
-596 IVTTINPTAS
+596 
-606 SADYANAIDES
+606 IDEF
-617 VKPVN
+617 VQLVN

-632 VNFSELIADLEALKP
+632 VNFSQLSADLEAFKQ

-655 RKEHQEFVDQLFKMW
+655 EKERQEFVDQLFKMW
-670 NTAFNLTPELLNLSI
+670 NTAFNLTPKLLNLSI
-685 QEIRKIDKHYFYINL
+685 QEICKIDRHYFYINRL
-700 LVLCCQKV
+700 ILKCQKV